1 MSVILVL
8 VAFSVILAGGFLAAF
23 FWSVRNGQYDDTYSS
38 SVRILFDDDKP
49 TEKNVPDFSAALRL
63 CGETDACETS
73 SSTTSHMKEPSPKQ

>member
-23 FWSVRNGQYDDTYSS
+23 FWSVRNGQYDDTYGA

-49 TEKNVPDFSAALRL
+49 KDPP
-63 CGETDACETS
+63 
-73 SSTTSHMKEPSPKQ
+73 EPLPTPARTMNEQSPNQ

>member
-8 VAFSVILAGGFLAAF
+8 VAFSVVLAGGFLTAF

-49 TEKNVPDFSAALRL
+49 R
-63 CGETDACETS
+63 ET
-73 SSTTSHMKEPSPKQ
+73 TTSESTQEQPSVDQSPNQ

>member
-8 VAFSVILAGGFLAAF
+8 VAFSVVLAGGFLAAF

-49 TEKNVPDFSAALRL
+49 LETAGPLTEPASL
-63 CGETDACETS
+63 
-73 SSTTSHMKEPSPKQ
+73 MKEQSPNQ